1 MSDILKPVLDKQKS
15 KLKSSYV
22 ISNTLAKQSPE
33 TTNTYLYHSKKSLF
47 PQIHMNDEDPQ
58 TGRSHMFPRRRESN
72 KGGTRLPAVVSPPP
86 VHNNVSKFLLQV
98 TERDQAAG
106 SSFNDRYQINDNS
119 FILPSNMRSGSMR
132 NLSIQARFTREL
144 ININTNINTVI
155 NTGLTSPLAETA
167 S

>member
-1 MSDILKPVLDKQKS
+1 
-15 KLKSSYV
+15 
-22 ISNTLAKQSPE
+22 
-33 TTNTYLYHSKKSLF
+33 
-47 PQIHMNDEDPQ
+47 
-58 TGRSHMFPRRRESN
+58 MFPRRRESN

-144 ININTNINTVI
+144 ININTNINTVT